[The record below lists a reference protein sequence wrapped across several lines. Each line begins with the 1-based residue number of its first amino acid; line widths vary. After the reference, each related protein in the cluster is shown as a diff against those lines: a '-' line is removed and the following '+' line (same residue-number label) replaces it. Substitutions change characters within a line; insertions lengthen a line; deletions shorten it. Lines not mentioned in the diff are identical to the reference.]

1 MNLKML
7 NLYFYKHIRSAAC
20 IVGLLLL
27 SFYFLVVNSGCAQ
40 MGAPTGGPK
49 DTIPP
54 SLVKAVPDLNS
65 INFNNNK
72 IVLTFD
78 EYIEVKDVQ
87 TNVMVSPY
95 PKISPVIDYK
105 LKTVTVKLKDTLQPN
120 TTYSINF
127 GNAIKDNNEGN
138 PFKNFTYV
146 FSTGNIIDTMQLSGN
161 VIRAETG
168 KIDST
173 FFAFLYKQDH
183 DSAVQ
188 TRKPDYIA
196 KLDGQGNFVFKNLA
210 EGTYKL
216 YALKDGDGGKTYNSL
231 TEPFAFLN
239 EPVIVRGIDSAQTLY
254 AYAQENESKT
264 KSAISVP
271 AEKKFRYTTSL
282 IANKQELIS
291 DLELSFSRP
300 FKNVNYTKINL
311 TDTNFKP
318 IGYTILPDSTSKK
331 LIIKSN
337 WGKGSNYI
345 LTINKD
351 AISDSMN
358 NTLSKSDTL
367 KFSTK
372 DENDY
377 GSLVLRFKN
386 FSSSNHPVLQ
396 FVQGDE
402 IKKSILITSAQ
413 WSDKLLIPGDY
424 ELRILYDTNNDGS
437 WTPGNYLK
445 KIQPEKVITIDNKLS
460 IKANWDNEREI
471 QL

>member
-1 MNLKML
+1 MKT
-7 NLYFYKHIRSAAC
+7 RSN
-20 IVGLLLL
+20 I
-27 SFYFLVVNSGCAQ
+27 FYFLLFTFCFLATIILDSGCAQ

-65 INFNNNK
+65 TNINNNK

-87 TNVMVSPY
+87 SNVMVSPY
-95 PKISPVIDYK
+95 PKTNPVIDYK
-105 LKTVTVKLKDTLQPN
+105 LKTVTIKLKDTLQPN

-127 GNAIKDNNEGN
+127 GDAIRDNNEGN

-146 FSTGNIIDTMQLSGN
+146 FSTGNTIDTMQLSGK

-173 FFAFLYKQDH
+173 FFVFLYKPDH

-188 TRKPDYIA
+188 TRKPDYMA
-196 KLDGQGNFVFKNLA
+196 KLDGQGKFVFKNLA
-210 EGTYKL
+210 AGAYKL
-216 YALKDGDGGKTYNSL
+216 YALKDGDGSKTYNSL
-231 TEPFAFLN
+231 IEPFAFLN
-239 EPVIVRGIDSAQTLY
+239 EPVIVSGTDSVQTMY
-254 AYAQENESKT
+254 AYAQEVDSKT
-264 KSAISVP
+264 KSTGTAP

-282 IANKQELIS
+282 TANMQELVS
-291 DLELSFSRP
+291 DLELTFSRP
-300 FKNVNYTKINL
+300 LKNIDNSKINL

-318 IGYTILPDSTSKK
+318 LNYTLLPDSTNKK
-331 LIIKSN
+331 LIIKTKWSP
-337 WGKGSNYI
+337 GGIYLLSI
-345 LTINKD
+345 GKD
-351 AISDSMN
+351 AVSDSMN

-367 KFSTK
+367 KFTTK
-372 DENDY
+372 EEADY

-386 FSSSNHPVLQ
+386 FNPADNAILQ

-402 IKKSILITSAQ
+402 IKKSVPINAAQ
-413 WSDKLLIPGDY
+413 WSDKLLLPGEY

-445 KIQPEKVITIDNKLS
+445 KLQPEKVITLDNKLS

-471 QL
+471 EL